1 MKEYKNNENINNKTI
16 FSTTFKL
23 DIVEKSHYEFKSYN
37 DLLKKLKNI
46 LQIIISNNKNIRYY
60 KKKFPLGISFYNIKF
75 SS

>member
-46 LQIIISNNKNIRYY
+46 LQIIISNKTY
-60 KKKFPLGISFYNIKF
+60 
-75 SS
+75 